1 MPERREDIG
10 ARPERGRTREDERRA
25 IEQERRATGGET
37 VAGRGDRD
45 EAAVQEGLERLEQ
58 AGGN

>member
-1 MPERREDIG
+1 MPERRENAGSPPDG
-10 ARPERGRTREDERRA
+10 GHRGKDVQQA
-25 IEQERRATGGET
+25 IEQERRAGGGAT

-45 EAAVQEGLERLEQ
+45 DEAVEKGLERLEQ

>member
-1 MPERREDIG
+1 MPERRDD
-10 ARPERGRTREDERRA
+10 ERGDKREDERRA
-25 IEQERRATGGET
+25 IEQERRAGGGAT

-45 EAAVQEGLERLEQ
+45 EEAVAKGLERLEQ